1 MPQQVLVEA
10 SALAVLQRVFEVEP
24 VLEELQLV
32 LVELQLVLEELQLV
46 LVEVLALAVPQR
58 VLVAVPALEVLQPVL
73 ARESAFAVR
82 GQVAEVAGWQ
92 VAESPKPHFRNEYRI
107 EYQRMHGNSRWC
119 SAPNGSQLW

>member
-32 LVELQLVLEELQLV
+32 LV
-46 LVEVLALAVPQR
+46 
-58 VLVAVPALEVLQPVL
+58 AVPALEVLQPVL
-73 ARESAFAVR
+73 AGESAFAVR

-107 EYQRMHGNSRWC
+107 EYQCMHGNSRWC

>member
-24 VLEELQLV
+24 
-32 LVELQLVLEELQLV
+32 VLEELQLV

-73 ARESAFAVR
+73 AGESAFAVR
-82 GQVAEVAGWQ
+82 GQVAEVASWQ

>member
-1 MPQQVLVEA
+1 MEA

-32 LVELQLVLEELQLV
+32 LEELQLVLEELQ
-46 LVEVLALAVPQR
+46 LALAVPQR

-73 ARESAFAVR
+73 AGESAFAVR